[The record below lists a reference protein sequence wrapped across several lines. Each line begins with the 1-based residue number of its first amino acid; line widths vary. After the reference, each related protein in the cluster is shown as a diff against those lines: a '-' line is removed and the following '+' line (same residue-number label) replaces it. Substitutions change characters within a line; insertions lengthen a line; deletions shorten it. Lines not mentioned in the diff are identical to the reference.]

1 MLAASDRK
9 KDPET
14 WLAVRLF
21 AISYIFQLR
30 LPSEALPIALN
41 KIGGSHV
48 GQQAIL
54 KRVGEE
60 LHLELECRKT
70 HQKGGSLIRRP
81 CWCTA
86 HLDTCPVHCIWPDL
100 AVLVD
105 GTQPWAW
112 ITPAKALASLRET
125 LRQLGV
131 SEFSKYGTH
140 ALRKG
145 HTMDMAESGEV
156 PEEALLYYGQWK
168 SKTSMRPYLDE
179 SIAERNRV
187 ARAHAAMPDEVPV
200 CPPPDGDLEG
210 SSSDDDL
217 GWGRQLE

>member
-1 MLAASDRK
+1 MSLS
-9 KDPET
+9 ET
-14 WLAVRLF
+14 ERVCADQTQDKRNPTLPTNLLSSFGWAYWL
-21 AISYIFQLR
+21 
-30 LPSEALPIALN
+30 
-41 KIGGSHV
+41 
-48 GQQAIL
+48 
-54 KRVGEE
+54 
-60 LHLELECRKT
+60 
-70 HQKGGSLIRRP
+70 
-81 CWCTA
+81 
-86 HLDTCPVHCIWPDL
+86 
-100 AVLVD
+100 
-105 GTQPWAW
+105 
-112 ITPAKALASLRET
+112 TPAKALASLRET

-131 SEFSKYGTH
+131 PEFSKYGAH

-156 PEEALLYYGQWK
+156 PEEVLLYYGQWK